1 MRHGAPPEHERGDDL
16 SPDYK
21 PDHGVVLTV

>member
-1 MRHGAPPEHERGDDL
+1 MRHGAPPEHEHGDDL

-21 PDHGVVLTV
+21 PDHGVVPTV